1 MFEFWKKKTV
11 LSKIYNNFCI
21 ILDVNGTPVTEQV
34 TMATSTNVAVT
45 DASGNPVTG
54 KDMF

>member
-1 MFEFWKKKTV
+1 MNFDRWKK
-11 LSKIYNNFCI
+11 LYYSNLISNFCI

>member
-1 MFEFWKKKTV
+1 
-11 LSKIYNNFCI
+11 LISNFCI